1 MEDAYRR
8 RRDQLDRCLGLLEA
22 AIERGERVVSAQLAR
37 AVEPVVPTVAAG
49 VSLDAAVEHVFRC
62 QETLFMSRPHDD
74 VVPRPRHRPG
84 APDATGDP
92 LNRDEAVDLTAR
104 IKAGLGELPQL
115 LLEAHRRRAWLPLGY
130 RSWEEYVRRE
140 FRLSRSRSY
149 ELLDQATV
157 NAALRSVCGEPSLPP
172 ISALAAI
179 QIKPLLDEV
188 VDEIQEELS
197 TPLGRNEGVE
207 SVVMEAVKRAR
218 IRARS
223 SRLDRETPVV
233 ELDGNARTLTHR
245 ERIAQLAAAVS
256 LLASQPAPEAVAL
269 SLDAEDVDRLAL
281 LPEAAGWLAG
291 LAAALSARSRQ
302 QSWFAAAAR
311 APEIHVAAAAA
322 APIPAGIA

>member
-1 MEDAYRR
+1 
-8 RRDQLDRCLGLLEA
+8 
-22 AIERGERVVSAQLAR
+22 
-37 AVEPVVPTVAAG
+37 
-49 VSLDAAVEHVFRC
+49 
-62 QETLFMSRPHDD
+62 MSRPHDD